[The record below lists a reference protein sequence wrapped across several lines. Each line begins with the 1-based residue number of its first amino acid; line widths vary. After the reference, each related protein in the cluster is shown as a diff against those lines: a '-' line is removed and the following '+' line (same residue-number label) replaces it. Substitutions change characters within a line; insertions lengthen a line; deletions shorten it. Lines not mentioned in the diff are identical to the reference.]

1 MPSRLTT
8 RVQYMIEQ
16 SIMHGTSKTYNS
28 AHSHYIQFCNQYQLP
43 YWPKNQQQQELQL
56 LYWHALRLEQVK
68 ASTLRSQYHGVKHG
82 AAMAGYPIDDTT
94 MFMLHRQRQSLTTTF
109 GAKNKDI
116 RKPFTV
122 EMAVKAQPHF
132 NLYNYN
138 ELVYYTAIV
147 CNIVALMRPSEIY
160 AKNQKVQAHKQDRHS
175 VRALYLRNITPY
187 LDHNQQPMFY
197 TCTCRATKTDK
208 ARVDVDVVWAKAP
221 WPASPADLISAMLLA
236 RQILAKTNPKMQLTI
251 DSPLFLLDTGK
262 ILTRSN
268 IKKRF
273 QKLIQQM
280 NLNLADFKLYS
291 LRIGGATSM
300 ARRGVDHRVIQIAG
314 RWKTDCYRVYIRM
327 TPQMVAQRQ
336 TYFLSKPITNDTIIF
351 DEDKIPQQFR
361 LTL

>member
-56 LYWHALRLEQVK
+56 LYWHALQL
-68 ASTLRSQYHGVKHG
+68 VKHG
-82 AAMAGYPIDDTT
+82 AAMAGFPIDDTT
-94 MFMLHRQRQSLTTTF
+94 MFMKHRQRQSLTTTF
-109 GAKNKDI
+109 GAKKKDI

-147 CNIVALMRPSEIY
+147 CNIIALMRPSEIY

-187 LDHNQQPMFY
+187 LDHQQQPMFY
-197 TCTCRATKTDK
+197 TCTCRAAKTDK
-208 ARVDVDVVWAKAP
+208 ARVDVDVV
-221 WPASPADLISAMLLA
+221 
-236 RQILAKTNPKMQLTI
+236 
-251 DSPLFLLDTGK
+251 
-262 ILTRSN
+262 
-268 IKKRF
+268 
-273 QKLIQQM
+273 
-280 NLNLADFKLYS
+280 
-291 LRIGGATSM
+291 
-300 ARRGVDHRVIQIAG
+300 
-314 RWKTDCYRVYIRM
+314 
-327 TPQMVAQRQ
+327 
-336 TYFLSKPITNDTIIF
+336 
-351 DEDKIPQQFR
+351 
-361 LTL
+361 